1 MSSSKKIRP
10 VINYLF
16 ATLCGLVSAFFIF
29 YTIRLLY
36 VTQGL
41 TAVRT
46 GGQGTYIGAVVF
58 PVLAILFGFFSWR
71 LMKSV
76 PKNKATQTK

>member
-1 MSSSKKIRP
+1 MSSSKKIRSI
-10 VINYLF
+10 INYLF
-16 ATLCGLVSAFFIF
+16 ATLCGLVSAFFAF

-58 PVLAILFGFFSWR
+58 PMIAIVCGFISWR
-71 LMKSV
+71 LIKSV
-76 PKNKATQTK
+76 RKNKETQAR